1 MSVKRHLL
9 NWLNHPIAG
18 RLAGLAGAPTRSR
31 AKLGGLSN
39 PFFVS
44 DYLVENGDIT
54 YHAPADSYLN
64 RKSRRSARV
73 RFSSGAFEPEVQYLM
88 RRIVKPTD
96 IVLDIGANVGAH
108 TVLLATLA
116 HRGHVYAFEP
126 VAEMA
131 ERNSLNCALNGLDN
145 VTIVRCGLGAA
156 NGVLDM
162 NVNVAGSGF
171 EGTSSFLASAH
182 VVDQP
187 GNYISRQLPVRRLD
201 DLVPELGI
209 AGRIGFIKMD
219 TEGFEPLIIDGA
231 RQILAAH
238 RPAMI
243 VEAHTTRLA
252 KLGRRF
258 AWYRETFPDYHILL
272 SPEPTPANPFL
283 QLIPLT
289 TEPPEICV
297 NLVLLP
303 RVRSVSPGAA
313 AV

>member
-1 MSVKRHLL
+1 MSIKRRLL
-9 NWLNHPIAG
+9 SWLNHPLAG
-18 RLAGLAGAPTRSR
+18 RLAGAVGAATRAR
-31 AKLGGLSN
+31 PKLGGLSN

-44 DYLVENGDIT
+44 DYLLENGELVC
-54 YHAPADSYLN
+54 HAPTDSYLN
-64 RKSRRSARV
+64 RKALPSARV
-73 RFSSGAFEPEVQYLM
+73 RFSAGAFEPEVQYLM

-96 IVLDIGANVGAH
+96 VVLDIGANVGAH
-108 TVLLATLA
+108 TILLARLA
-116 HRGHVYAFEP
+116 HRGHVFAFEP

-145 VTIVRCGLGAA
+145 VTIVRCGLGATDGA
-156 NGVLDM
+156 LDM

-182 VVDQP
+182 VVDRP

-201 DLVPELGI
+201 DLISELGLTS
-209 AGRIGFIKMD
+209 RIGFIKMD
-219 TEGFEPLIIDGA
+219 TEGFEPLVIDGA
-231 RQILAAH
+231 RQTLATH

-252 KLGRRF
+252 KLGRSF

-289 TEPPEICV
+289 CEPPETCV

-303 RVRSVSPGAA
+303 RIRSISPSGAS
-313 AV
+313 V